1 MKSRRNIKKIKS
13 RKGRT
18 RIKKRTRKIGGMKFF
33 KGLFKKDEKSPT
45 PPPTPPKER
54 KDKKDK
60 YGAIDGYFFILEKD
74 SIKKI
79 EKCDTSGKIFEVI
92 IITNIEN
99 VKKRTTYV
107 PKKNLLIDI
116 NTHQINLDDPNSDD
130 YQKTEI
136 RTIKNSNT
144 NGKDLV
150 ELFDKSGNSLVS
162 GRKTHQN
169 FNSNNPNSP

>member
-1 MKSRRNIKKIKS
+1 MN
-13 RKGRT
+13 
-18 RIKKRTRKIGGMKFF
+18 FF
-33 KGLFKKDEKSPT
+33 KRLFKQTDEKS
-45 PPPTPPKER
+45 PTPPKER

-107 PKKNLLIDI
+107 PKKNVLIDI
-116 NTHQINLDDPNSDD
+116 NRHQINLDDPNSDD
-130 YQKTEI
+130 YRKTEI

-150 ELFDKSGNSLVS
+150 ELFDESGKSLVS
-162 GRKTHQN
+162 DRKTHQN
-169 FNSNNPNSP
+169 FNSNNPNFPSSPHSNHLIPSP